1 MSLKIVMYC
10 RECQIFSI
18 RFILLTALCGAFLF
32 LSACSQSKDA
42 YIKRGE
48 EFLQKR
54 KFHEAVM
61 QFRAAADIDKDSA
74 GAHWGLARA
83 YENLGQFYEAV
94 DELRKTTEL
103 APENLDAKAKLGNY
117 FLLVQPPLI
126 SEAEQI
132 VQDIFSRDQNFIE
145 GHILKASILAVQKK
159 PEAEIVAVLDKA
171 ISINPN
177 RTESYVSKARYFMT
191 ANKAAEAEDALKKG
205 VSVNPAFAVGYVE
218 YGRFLDYANRAPEA
232 EEQFNKA
239 ISVEANS
246 IEAREAIA
254 EFYTRQ
260 KQYEKAESAYKNLV
274 QIEENSAESRLRF
287 ADFYARINRSDD
299 AVRVLSEILKDAPE
313 YARAR
318 YRLGEIY
325 LDRKENDKV
334 NEQVEILLSSNGND
348 TEALMLRARVRLQ
361 DNKAEDAIKDL
372 EEILKKQPS
381 QKDALFYMT
390 QARLALGQNDQAR
403 AFIGDL
409 DKYHPNFLK
418 TRVLKIQLAFA
429 QGKANDALRE
439 ANDLFNAAKSS
450 YPNAEMTAGDLQELR
465 VRAQTARGL
474 ANLELGK
481 TAEAKADLQEIVKLS
496 PNSSAA
502 LVNLAKVSLAE
513 KNLAEATGF
522 YERALNADA
531 QNFDAL
537 SGIVSILIRQKQT
550 AQAHSRLDQAIQ
562 NNQNRSDVSAALHFL
577 KSNVFTAENNANSA
591 EEELKKAMAAD
602 ENYLPAYS
610 SYAAVLASRNQVDE
624 AVAQYKKIVEKKPSA
639 SVYTLLG
646 MLEDSRGNSAEA
658 EKHYRKALEIV
669 PDSPIAANNLA
680 WTLTETGGNLDE
692 ALVLAQK
699 SVNQQQ
705 TAAGFYDTLGWVYY
719 KKGLY
724 LPAVEQFRKAVSLDE
739 AEAQKQGK
747 TPNAGYR
754 LRLGTALA
762 SAGDKTSARR
772 EVENSL
778 QNAANLSQKE
788 TQEARTLLASL

>member
-1 MSLKIVMYC
+1 MYC

-18 RFILLTALCGAFLF
+18 RFILLTALCGAVLL
-32 LSACSQSKDA
+32 LSSCSQSKDA

-83 YENLGQFYEAV
+83 YESLGQFYEAV

-103 APENLDAKAKLGNY
+103 APENLDAKVRLGNY
-117 FLLVQPPLI
+117 FLLVQPPLVT
-126 SEAEQI
+126 EAEQT
-132 VQDIFSRDQNFIE
+132 VQDIFSRDANFIE
-145 GHILKASILAVQKK
+145 GHILKASILSVQKK
-159 PEAEIVAVLDKA
+159 PEAEVVAVLDKA
-171 ISINPN
+171 ISLNPN

-191 ANKAAEAEDALKKG
+191 QNKANEAEDALKKG
-205 VSVNPAFAVGYVE
+205 ISANPNAALGFVE
-218 YGRFLDYANRAPEA
+218 YGRFLDYANRANEA
-232 EEQFNKA
+232 EENFNKA
-239 ISVEANS
+239 IGVEANN

-254 EFYTRQ
+254 EFYVRQ
-260 KQYEKAESAYKNLV
+260 KQFDKAEQSYKNLV
-274 QIEENSAESRLRF
+274 QIEENSPESRLRF
-287 ADFYARINRSDD
+287 ADFYARIGRGDD
-299 AVRVLSEILKDAPE
+299 AVRIFQEILNDVPE

-361 DNKAEDAIKDL
+361 ENKAEDAIKDL

-381 QKDALFYMT
+381 QKDALFFMT

-418 TRVLKIQLAFA
+418 TKLLKIQLAFSA
-429 QGKANDALRE
+429 GQANNALLE
-439 ANDLFNAAKSS
+439 ANELFNVAKNS
-450 YPNAEMTAGDLQELR
+450 YPTAEMSAVDLQELR
-465 VRAQTARGL
+465 VRAQSARGL
-474 ANLELGK
+474 ANLELGRL
-481 TAEAKADLQEIVKLS
+481 AEAKADLQEIVKLS

-502 LVNLAKVSLAE
+502 LVNLAKVSIAE
-513 KNLAEATGF
+513 KNLAEAAAL
-522 YERALNADA
+522 YEKALNADA

-537 SGIVSILIRQKQT
+537 NGIVNISIRQKQT
-550 AQAHSRLDQAIQ
+550 AQAHSRIDKAIQ
-562 NNQNRSDVSAALHFL
+562 ENQGKNDVSAALHFL
-577 KSNVFTAENNANSA
+577 KSNVFTAENNAVSA
-591 EEELKKAMAAD
+591 EDELKKAMAAD

-624 AVAQYKKIVEKKPSA
+624 AVAQYQKIVEKKPSA

-646 MLEDSRGNSAEA
+646 MLEDARGNQPQA
-658 EKHYRKALEIV
+658 EKHYRKALEIA

-705 TAAGFYDTLGWVYY
+705 NSAGFYDTLGWVYY

-724 LPAVEQFRKAVSLDE
+724 LPAVEQLKKAVSLDE
-739 AEAQKQGK
+739 AEAQKAGK

-762 SAGDKTSARR
+762 SAGDKASAKR

-778 QNAANLSQKE
+778 QNATNLSQKE
-788 TQEARTLLASL
+788 TQDAKNLLATL